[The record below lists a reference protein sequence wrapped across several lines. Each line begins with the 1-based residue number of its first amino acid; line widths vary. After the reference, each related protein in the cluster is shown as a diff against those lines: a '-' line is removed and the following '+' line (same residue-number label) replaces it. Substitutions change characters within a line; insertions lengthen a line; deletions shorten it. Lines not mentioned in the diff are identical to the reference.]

1 MAPDISATTTL
12 DPAVPAASDDLYEVA
27 RDCMVN
33 SQIRPN
39 RVNDPRIIAA
49 MRRLPREQFLPESV
63 RHLAYVDED
72 IPLGNGRFMIE
83 PMVLAR
89 MLQAAQLQDKER
101 VLVVAAGAGYGAA
114 VLDACG
120 CKVFALEDDP
130 DLIRL
135 ARTVL
140 PQVAPD
146 VTLVTGPLA
155 EGCPAEGPYDLIVI
169 EGAVPTIPPHLAN
182 QLSPH
187 TGRVIGI
194 LCGDGRITQAVMGDK
209 TPAGLRSY
217 TLFDC
222 ATPVLPSLQPAPGFR
237 F

>member
-1 MAPDISATTTL
+1 MAPDSSSTGA
-12 DPAVPAASDDLYEVA
+12 PAAPPAADLFAEA
-27 RDCMVN
+27 RACMVN
-33 SQIRPN
+33 SQVRPN

-49 MRRLPREQFLPESV
+49 MRRIPRERFLPEAA

-72 IPLGNGRFMIE
+72 VPLGNGRFLIE
-83 PMVLAR
+83 PMVFAR
-89 MLQAAQLQDKER
+89 MLQAAALRAQER
-101 VLVVAAGAGYGAA
+101 VLVIAAGAGYGAA

-120 CKVFALEDDP
+120 GTVFALEEDP

-135 ARTVL
+135 AHAVL
-140 PQVAPD
+140 PAEAPG

-155 EGCPAEGPYDLIVI
+155 AGCPNEGPFDLILI
-169 EGAVPTIPPHLAN
+169 EGAVPEVPAALAN
-182 QLSPH
+182 QLTPH
-187 TGRVIGI
+187 TGRLIGI
-194 LCGDGRITQAVMGDK
+194 VGGAGRTAHAIMGEK

-222 ATPVLPSLQPAPGFR
+222 GTPMLPSLRKAPAFE